1 MHALYLNA
9 TNRALPEQAADS
21 LLDLLLTHAEM
32 VAARSHRAYDVGKCD
47 LWSVWGRN
55 PPAGS
60 EFDPKGMMRAWAMVL
75 HGVMT
80 SYAYLHD

>member
-9 TNRALPEQAADS
+9 TNRALPEQTADS

-47 LWSVWGRN
+47 LGPCGEGTPRLAQN
-55 PPAGS
+55 LIL
-60 EFDPKGMMRAWAMVL
+60 RA
-75 HGVMT
+75 
-80 SYAYLHD
+80 